1 MAGVFLYVSNTT
13 SKADGHLCF
22 HEIQNL
28 TGTPWADQI
37 INCSVLGRYVIYF
50 NERRNDTSYP
60 DYYSKY
66 AYNELCELEVYGEHF
81 AFLDYVNNTYHFFFR
96 FLISCE
102 KLNNIPCH
110 YWLTLIKLDLF
121 E

>member
-1 MAGVFLYVSNTT
+1 MAGFFLYVSNTT
-13 SKADGHLCF
+13 SKEDGHLCF

-81 AFLDYVNNTYHFFFR
+81 AFLDYVNNTYHFM
-96 FLISCE
+96 
-102 KLNNIPCH
+102 
-110 YWLTLIKLDLF
+110 
-121 E
+121 